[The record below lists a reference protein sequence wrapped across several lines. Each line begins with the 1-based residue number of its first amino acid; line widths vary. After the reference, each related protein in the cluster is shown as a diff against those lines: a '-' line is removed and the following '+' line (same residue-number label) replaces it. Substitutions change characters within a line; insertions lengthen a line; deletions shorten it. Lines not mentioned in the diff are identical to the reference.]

1 MFITIFILLI
11 YNNLIIK
18 NNKQNSIIYVNNIKL
33 KYLLTQSTAIIIILI
48 YLY

>member
-18 NNKQNSIIYVNNIKL
+18 NSKQNNMIYVNNTKL
-33 KYLLTQSTAIIIILI
+33 KQLLTQSTAIIIIFI